1 MGSKNELLK
10 KIEDGY
16 PKFSKGQRKLADF
29 IQKDYDKAAFLTA
42 ARMGEEVGVS
52 ESTVVRFA
60 MALGYEGYPGF
71 QKALGEMVR
80 TKLNSIQRMEVTYG
94 RISQGE
100 ILATVLHSDI
110 EKIKLTM
117 EAIDH
122 ETFEMA
128 VDTILNARKIYVV
141 GIRSCAPLASFLCFY
156 LNLVCDDVVAVNT
169 SSPSEIF
176 EQMLRINEEDAI
188 IGISFPRYSMRT
200 LKALE
205 YASNRKAKVITLT
218 DSVHSPMTLYSSCNL
233 IARSDMA
240 SIVDSLVAP
249 LSVVNALVVAL
260 CMKKQKEVITT
271 LETLEEIWDEYQVYN
286 KDELNMVGEKV
297 EMSGIQA
304 ETGDGQMEGSGSLV
318 EEDGVPDVQMEKS
331 GSQAEADDVPDVR
344 MEKSGIQ
351 AEADDVPDVQM
362 ESPGL
367 RAHRNEREKE

>member
-1 MGSKNELLK
+1 MRSKNELLK

-16 PKFSKGQRKLADF
+16 PKFSKGQKKLADF
-29 IQKDYDKAAFLTA
+29 IRLDYDKAAFLTA
-42 ARMGEEVGVS
+42 AKMGEEVGVS

-60 MALGYEGYPGF
+60 MALGYDGYPGF
-71 QKALGEMVR
+71 QRALGEMVR
-80 TKLNSIQRMEVTYG
+80 MKLNSIQRMEVTYG

-100 ILATVLHSDI
+100 ILTTVLHSDI

-128 VDTILNARKIYVV
+128 VDTILNARRIYVV

-156 LNLVCDDVVAVNT
+156 LNLVCDNVAEVNT

-176 EQMLRINEEDAI
+176 EQMLRINEEDVI

-218 DSVHSPMTLYSSCNL
+218 DSVHSPMTIYSSCNL

-260 CMKKQKEVITT
+260 CMKKQKEVIRT

-286 KDELNMVGEKV
+286 KDELNMVGDKV
-297 EMSGIQA
+297 EMLGTQEDVTDTELDA
-304 ETGDGQMEGSGSLV
+304 DETGDDRYE
-318 EEDGVPDVQMEKS
+318 
-331 GSQAEADDVPDVR
+331 
-344 MEKSGIQ
+344 
-351 AEADDVPDVQM
+351 
-362 ESPGL
+362 
-367 RAHRNEREKE
+367 

>member
-1 MGSKNELLK
+1 MRSKNELLN

-42 ARMGEEVGVS
+42 AKMGEEVGVS

-100 ILATVLHSDI
+100 ILASVLHSDI

-122 ETFEMA
+122 EMA

-156 LNLVCDDVVAVNT
+156 LNLVCEEVVAVNT

-176 EQMLRINEEDAI
+176 EQMLRINEKDAI

-271 LETLEEIWDEYQVYN
+271 LETLEEIWDEYQVYS
-286 KDELNMVGEKV
+286 KDELNMVGEKM
-297 EMSGIQA
+297 ELSGTQ
-304 ETGDGQMEGSGSLV
+304 
-318 EEDGVPDVQMEKS
+318 EE
-331 GSQAEADDVPDVR
+331 
-344 MEKSGIQ
+344 
-351 AEADDVPDVQM
+351 
-362 ESPGL
+362 
-367 RAHRNEREKE
+367 RNE

>member
-1 MGSKNELLK
+1 MLSKNELWK

-128 VDTILNARKIYVV
+128 VDTILNARKIFVV
-141 GIRSCAPLASFLCFY
+141 GIRSCAPLASFLSFY
-156 LNLVCDDVVAVNT
+156 LNLVCDNVIAVNT
-169 SSPSEIF
+169 NSPSEIF

-286 KDELNMVGEKV
+286 KDELNMVGEKM
-297 EMSGIQA
+297 ELSGARGEA
-304 ETGDGQMEGSGSLV
+304 EDAQTEVFGAQEETEGAQTEVSGARGDAGSVTQGT
-318 EEDGVPDVQMEKS
+318 Q
-331 GSQAEADDVPDVR
+331 
-344 MEKSGIQ
+344 
-351 AEADDVPDVQM
+351 
-362 ESPGL
+362 
-367 RAHRNEREKE
+367 KE

>member
-1 MGSKNELLK
+1 MRSKNELLK

-16 PKFSKGQRKLADF
+16 PKFSKGQKKLADF
-29 IQKDYDKAAFLTA
+29 IRLDYDKAAFLTA
-42 ARMGEEVGVS
+42 AKMGEEVGVS

-60 MALGYEGYPGF
+60 MALGYDGYPGF
-71 QKALGEMVR
+71 QRALGEMVR
-80 TKLNSIQRMEVTYG
+80 MKLNSIQRMEVTYG

-100 ILATVLHSDI
+100 ILTTVLHSDI

-128 VDTILNARKIYVV
+128 VDTILNARRIYVV

-156 LNLVCDDVVAVNT
+156 LNLVCDNVAEVNT

-176 EQMLRINEEDAI
+176 EQMLRINEEDVI

-218 DSVHSPMTLYSSCNL
+218 DSVHSPMTIYSSCNL

-260 CMKKQKEVITT
+260 CMKKQKEVIRT

-286 KDELNMVGEKV
+286 KDELNMVGDKV
-297 EMSGIQA
+297 EMPGTQEDVTDTELDA
-304 ETGDGQMEGSGSLV
+304 DETGDDRYE
-318 EEDGVPDVQMEKS
+318 
-331 GSQAEADDVPDVR
+331 
-344 MEKSGIQ
+344 
-351 AEADDVPDVQM
+351 
-362 ESPGL
+362 
-367 RAHRNEREKE
+367 